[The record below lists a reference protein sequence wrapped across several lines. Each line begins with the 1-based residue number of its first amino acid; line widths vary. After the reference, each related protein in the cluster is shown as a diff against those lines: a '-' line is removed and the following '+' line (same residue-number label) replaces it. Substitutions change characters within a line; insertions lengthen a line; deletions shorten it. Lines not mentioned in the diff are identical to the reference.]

1 MNRMTLYGHGGFADY
16 LGEGGMRM
24 DGHPEL
30 LRRSLNELGE
40 DALGDQVRHVRPY
53 GVHPQD
59 EVGLGVGHHL
69 EEPVRLALDERLA
82 YGPEGELG
90 LLDLV
95 PRGVREPVAPDHVP
109 RGVDAFLG
117 RPPELVYLDDA
128 PVVYLDLCRVE
139 VELLRHG
146 LAPDGYEQRLCLDC
160 VATPG
165 LSRGGVLTAVGAALA
180 LGLLLL
186 SRLGPGNFDLHAAVC
201 LLQALRV
208 GLGAR

>member
-69 EEPVRLALDERLA
+69 EETIRLALDERLA

-95 PRGVREPVAPDHVP
+95 ALLLSLGLGEPERGDLRPAEGHARDEVLVHRQRVLAGHVLDGDDTLVPRGVREPVAPDHVP
-109 RGVDAFLG
+109 RRVDTVLG
-117 RPPELVYLDDA
+117 RPSVLVDLDDA
-128 PVVYLDLCRVE
+128 PVANLDRRDVE
-139 VELLRHG
+139 VEVLGHG
-146 LAPDGYEQRLCLDC
+146 LAPDGDQERLSL
-160 VATPG
+160 
-165 LSRGGVLTAVGAALA
+165 
-180 LGLLLL
+180 
-186 SRLGPGNFDLHAAVC
+186 
-201 LLQALRV
+201 
-208 GLGAR
+208 